1 MSNGMKCLELNAS
14 DARKL
19 LAAKAHLGN
28 TNCGYQMAQYAIV
41 LEELVCVEAII
52 LEESFVQNLKNL
64 FSTFFG
70 LRIEWRLV

>member
-41 LEELVCVEAII
+41 LEELVFVEAR
-52 LEESFVQNLKNL
+52 
-64 FSTFFG
+64 T
-70 LRIEWRLV
+70 